1 MAVSKL
7 VAAAVRLMK
16 QGRLKEAAREFEK
29 VLAQEPQNSQ
39 ALLGLARV
47 RLAQYDDKAA
57 RTVLGRFME
66 LNPTHPEGLSHL
78 ARLEAEE
85 GNASALE
92 LLGTLASQPN
102 AGFFEWLNHGRAL
115 LSAGRHAEATRELER
130 AARSQPTTQ
139 VLTYLGMALQ
149 GQQRLDEALQRY
161 QQAAAASH
169 TEHLPLLLASRVQT
183 HTGRVGAAMES
194 LRQAILRAPR
204 EPGLFREFATL
215 CLMAGDT
222 AEAQRAAVELRML
235 LPASVDAIY
244 LHGLALLLGDKA
256 GEAEP
261 VLREALSKAPDSPDV
276 RQALAKT
283 RRKQGDDAEA
293 LRLLEEAVRLAPTAL
308 GPAND
313 LAVLHL
319 SRPGGADAA
328 RAVMERV
335 LEAHPEDPGA
345 HLNLALALVDSDAG
359 RALTHARRA
368 QTSPEPHV
376 RAQAERLV
384 ARLGGQ
390 GGSA

>member
-16 QGRLKEAAREFEK
+16 QGRLKEAAREFDK
-29 VLAQEPQNSQ
+29 ALAQEPHNGQ

-57 RTVLGRFME
+57 RVVLGRLVE
-66 LNPTHPEGLSHL
+66 LNPTHPEALSHL

-115 LSAGRHAEATRELER
+115 LSAGRHEAATVELER
-130 AARSQPTTQ
+130 AARAQPNNTQ

-149 GQQRLDEALQRY
+149 GQKRLDEALKRY
-161 QQAAAASH
+161 QEAAAASH
-169 TEHLPLLLASRVQT
+169 SEHLPLVLASRVQT
-183 HTGRVGAAMES
+183 HKGQVGAAMES

-204 EPGLFREFATL
+204 EPSLFREFASL
-215 CLMAGDT
+215 CLISGAAD
-222 AEAQRAAVELRML
+222 EAQRAAVELRLL

-244 LHGLALLLGDKA
+244 LHGLSLLVGNKA
-256 GEAEP
+256 DEAEP
-261 VLREALSKAPDSPDV
+261 VLREALGKAPDSPDV
-276 RQALAKT
+276 RQALAKA

-293 LRLLEEAVRLAPTAL
+293 QRLLEEAVALAPTAL

-319 SRPGGADAA
+319 SQPGGADAA
-328 RAVMERV
+328 RVVMERV
-335 LEAHPEDPGA
+335 LVAHPEDPGA
-345 HLNLALALVDSDAG
+345 NLNLALALMNSDAA
-359 RALTHARRA
+359 RALTHA
-368 QTSPEPHV
+368 Q
-376 RAQAERLV
+376 RAQASREPHIREQADRLV
-384 ARLGGQ
+384 AALG
-390 GGSA
+390 AKAN